1 MAILFDLDGVF
12 YQADKPV
19 TGAVEV
25 THWAAENAIPHLFL
39 TNTSSKPRSVLIE
52 KLGRFGITIDEAHIL
67 TPPVATVRWLRKHL
81 AGKKIALFVADKTRV
96 EFAGIE
102 ITQPGEAAAAVVVGD
117 LGSSWDYATL
127 NRAFRMLMANP
138 KPRLI
143 ALGMTRYWQADDG
156 LRLDVAP
163 FVMALAYA
171 AEAEPLV
178 LGKPARS
185 FYQAGI
191 DILAEP
197 AEQIVMV
204 GDDIRADVEG
214 AQQAGLKSVLVRTGK
229 FRQGDLEL
237 GINADAVLDS
247 VADFPLWYEQ
257 NVGASY
263 KRKSAK

>member
-12 YQADKPV
+12 YQVDKPV
-19 TGAVEV
+19 AGAVEV
-25 THWAAENAIPHLFL
+25 ARWVSENAIPHLFL
-39 TNTSSKPRSVLIE
+39 TNTSSKPRSALIE
-52 KLGRFGITIDEAHIL
+52 KLGRFGIAIAEAHIL
-67 TPPVATVRWLRKHL
+67 TPPVATVRWLRKYL
-81 AGKKIALFVADKTRV
+81 AGEKIALFVADKTRV
-96 EFAGIE
+96 EFSGIE
-102 ITQPGEAAAAVVVGD
+102 IAQTGEDAAAVVVGD
-117 LGSSWDYATL
+117 LGSGWDFAIL
-127 NRAFRMLMANP
+127 NRAFRMLMAEP

-171 AEAEPLV
+171 AEVEPLV

-197 AEQIVMV
+197 ADQIVMV
-204 GDDIRADVEG
+204 GDDIRADIQG
-214 AQQAGLKSVLVRTGK
+214 AQQVGLKAVLVRTGK

-237 GINADAVLDS
+237 GIKADAVLDS
-247 VADFPLWYEQ
+247 VADFPGWYEE
-257 NVGASY
+257 NI
-263 KRKSAK
+263 SAANSC

>member
-19 TGAVEV
+19 ASAVEV
-25 THWAAENAIPHLFL
+25 AHWASENAIAHLFL
-39 TNTSSKPRSVLIE
+39 TNTSSKPRSALIE
-52 KLGRFGITIDEAHIL
+52 KLERFGIMIDEAHIL
-67 TPPVATVRWLRKHL
+67 TPPVATVRWLRKNL
-81 AGKKIALFVADKTRV
+81 AGEKIALFVADKTRV
-96 EFAGIE
+96 EFSGIE
-102 ITQPGEAAAAVVVGD
+102 IVQPGEDAAAVVVGD
-117 LGSSWDYATL
+117 LGSGWDFAIL
-127 NRAFRMLMANP
+127 NRAFRMLMAEP

-171 AEAEPLV
+171 AEVEPLV
-178 LGKPARS
+178 MGKPARS

-204 GDDIRADVEG
+204 GDDIRADVGG
-214 AQQAGLKSVLVRTGK
+214 AQQAGLKTVLVRTGK

-237 GINADAVLDS
+237 GIKADAVLDS
-247 VADFPLWYEQ
+247 VADFPVWYEETII
-257 NVGASY
+257 GR
-263 KRKSAK
+263 KRRK